1 MQMHMQIRNTNQT
14 IHSQA
19 DAIHMG
25 PRESLGLVDDRHL
38 VVLDSYSTAV
48 LSVLSRSGGSLSL
61 LGCNLINVDRY
72 LLILRWD
79 GGRISVARRLGRL
92 VGSFGGL

>member
-38 VVLDSYSTAV
+38 MVLGSYPTAV
-48 LSVLSRSGGSLSL
+48 LSVSKPQ
-61 LGCNLINVDRY
+61 
-72 LLILRWD
+72 RW
-79 GGRISVARRLGRL
+79 
-92 VGSFGGL
+92 